1 MKDAWPVKAEAVGGR
16 TYRGDYVDQNFDAYS
31 VEYTFLDGTKLF
43 VGGRCMD
50 GCSNE
55 FASFAHGTKGLAV
68 ISTESHTPARSRIYR
83 GQEIDKD
90 KLVWA
95 YPQPERNPYQLEW
108 DHLIL
113 AIRKDKPYNEVRRGA
128 ETSLITSMGR
138 MAAHTGQ
145 VITRDQILN
154 GDHEFAP
161 DVDKLTMESPAPLQC
176 GPDGRYPVPQPG
188 LKKMRE
194 F

>member
-1 MKDAWPVKAEAVGGR
+1 
-16 TYRGDYVDQNFDAYS
+16 
-31 VEYTFLDGTKLF
+31 
-43 VGGRCMD
+43 MD

-161 DVDKLTMESPAPLQC
+161 DVDKLTMDSPAPLQC

-188 LKKMRE
+188 LKKTRE